1 MNNVSKKEDYS
12 GYVEYMND
20 FYRQYDNDVGFK
32 ILKNNIKKQDLIS
45 KLNKMNNM
53 VNFGFAVDK
62 IYKKLN
68 EIQSSQ
74 PFLSDNEFTLLNAD
88 YNINWLRSHA
98 EFLYKFNSIFF
109 LPDDVNSSGN
119 IKLKEICD
127 RLNYTDDQF
136 IKLKKYFF
144 MDIRNALSHA
154 NYRYELDEDMK
165 FKYLSLIFI
174 FNIIKILCENVNYY
188 YNMHHGTKCQ
198 FTFIICT
205 ISINTRLDQKCCN
218 MVGSGSNCR

>member
-32 ILKNNIKKQDLIS
+32 ILKNNIREQDLIS

-154 NYRYELDEDMK
+154 NYRYELDEDIK
-165 FKYLSLIFI
+165 FKYVVWDIKNGVIKLDLPKMMLILKKMIELNSIQFQ
-174 FNIIKILCENVNYY
+174 LLRYY
-188 YNMHHGTKCQ
+188 RGY
-198 FTFIICT
+198 I
-205 ISINTRLDQKCCN
+205 
-218 MVGSGSNCR
+218 

>member
-1 MNNVSKKEDYS
+1 MNDIDEEDYPDYAE
-12 GYVEYMND
+12 YVYD

-32 ILKNNIKKQDLIS
+32 ILKNNIKAQDLNL
-45 KLNKMNNM
+45 KLNKMKNM
-53 VNFGFAVDK
+53 VDFGFAVDK

-74 PFLSDNEFTLLNAD
+74 PFLSDSEFTLLNAD

-98 EFLYKFNSIFF
+98 EFLYKFNSILF
-109 LPDDVNSSGN
+109 LPEDINQQGN
-119 IKLKEICD
+119 IKLREICN
-127 RLNYTDDQF
+127 RLNYTDEQF

-165 FKYLSLIFI
+165 FKYVTWDVKNEVIELDLPKMMLILKKM
-174 FNIIKILCENVNYY
+174 IKLTIMQGELLAYY
-188 YNMHHGTKCQ
+188 RGH
-198 FTFIICT
+198 
-205 ISINTRLDQKCCN
+205 
-218 MVGSGSNCR
+218 VGKIRERDANSYR

>member
-165 FKYLSLIFI
+165 FKYVIWDIKNGVIKLDLPKMMLILKKMIELNSIQFQLL
-174 FNIIKILCENVNYY
+174 KYY
-188 YNMHHGTKCQ
+188 RGY
-198 FTFIICT
+198 I
-205 ISINTRLDQKCCN
+205 
-218 MVGSGSNCR
+218 

>member
-1 MNNVSKKEDYS
+1 MNNVGKKEDYS

-32 ILKNNIKKQDLIS
+32 ILKNNIKEQDLIS

-144 MDIRNALSHA
+144 MDIRNALSHV

-165 FKYLSLIFI
+165 FKYVIWDIKNGVIKLDLPKMMLILKKMIELNSIQFQLL
-174 FNIIKILCENVNYY
+174 KYY
-188 YNMHHGTKCQ
+188 RGY
-198 FTFIICT
+198 I
-205 ISINTRLDQKCCN
+205 
-218 MVGSGSNCR
+218 

>member
-1 MNNVSKKEDYS
+1 MNSVSKKEDYS

-20 FYRQYDNDVGFK
+20 FYRQYDNDIGFK
-32 ILKNNIKKQDLIS
+32 ILKNNIKEQDLIS

-165 FKYLSLIFI
+165 FKYVVWDIKNGVIKLDLPKMMLILKKMIELNSIQFQ
-174 FNIIKILCENVNYY
+174 LLRYY
-188 YNMHHGTKCQ
+188 RGY
-198 FTFIICT
+198 I
-205 ISINTRLDQKCCN
+205 
-218 MVGSGSNCR
+218 

>member
-32 ILKNNIKKQDLIS
+32 ILKNNIREQDLIS

-165 FKYLSLIFI
+165 FKYVVWDIKNGVIKLDLPKMMLILKKMIELNSIQFQ
-174 FNIIKILCENVNYY
+174 LLRYY
-188 YNMHHGTKCQ
+188 RGY
-198 FTFIICT
+198 I
-205 ISINTRLDQKCCN
+205 
-218 MVGSGSNCR
+218 

>member
-1 MNNVSKKEDYS
+1 MNNAGKKEDYS

-32 ILKNNIKKQDLIS
+32 ILKNNIREQDLIS

-165 FKYLSLIFI
+165 FKYVVWDIKNGVIKLDLPKMMLILKKMIELNSMQFQ
-174 FNIIKILCENVNYY
+174 LLRYY
-188 YNMHHGTKCQ
+188 RGY
-198 FTFIICT
+198 I
-205 ISINTRLDQKCCN
+205 
-218 MVGSGSNCR
+218 

>member
-1 MNNVSKKEDYS
+1 MNNVGKKEDYS

-32 ILKNNIKKQDLIS
+32 ILKNNIKEQDLIS
-45 KLNKMNNM
+45 KLNKMNNL

-68 EIQSSQ
+68 EIQSSR

-144 MDIRNALSHA
+144 MDIRNALSHV

-165 FKYLSLIFI
+165 FKYVIWDIENGVIKLDLPKMMLILKKMIELNSIQFQLL
-174 FNIIKILCENVNYY
+174 KYY
-188 YNMHHGTKCQ
+188 RGY
-198 FTFIICT
+198 I
-205 ISINTRLDQKCCN
+205 
-218 MVGSGSNCR
+218 

>member
-1 MNNVSKKEDYS
+1 MVVYIRMNNACKKEDYS

-32 ILKNNIKKQDLIS
+32 ILKNNIREQDLIS

-109 LPDDVNSSGN
+109 LPDDVNSRGN

-165 FKYLSLIFI
+165 FKYVVWDIKNGVIKLDLPKMMLILKKMIELNSIQFQ
-174 FNIIKILCENVNYY
+174 LLRYY
-188 YNMHHGTKCQ
+188 RGY
-198 FTFIICT
+198 I
-205 ISINTRLDQKCCN
+205 
-218 MVGSGSNCR
+218 

>member
-32 ILKNNIKKQDLIS
+32 ILKNNIREQDLIS
-45 KLNKMNNM
+45 KLSKMNNM

-136 IKLKKYFF
+136 IKLY
-144 MDIRNALSHA
+144 
-154 NYRYELDEDMK
+154 
-165 FKYLSLIFI
+165 
-174 FNIIKILCENVNYY
+174 
-188 YNMHHGTKCQ
+188 
-198 FTFIICT
+198 T
-205 ISINTRLDQKCCN
+205 I
-218 MVGSGSNCR
+218 

>member
-12 GYVEYMND
+12 GYVKYMND

-32 ILKNNIKKQDLIS
+32 ILKNNIKEQDLIS

-165 FKYLSLIFI
+165 FKYVVWDIKNGVIKLDLPKMMLILKKMIELNSIQFQ
-174 FNIIKILCENVNYY
+174 LLRYY
-188 YNMHHGTKCQ
+188 RGY
-198 FTFIICT
+198 I
-205 ISINTRLDQKCCN
+205 
-218 MVGSGSNCR
+218 